1 MKKIKRFMQL
11 GLSTLLLVSLL
22 FFANGFGYADDH
34 GLTVKKTVKKGD
46 TLYSISKKHKLTVQE
61 LKDYNGLKNNTIYIG
76 QKLLLPGLTESE
88 LMYAVVGGSF
98 SKKDNATKQIAN
110 LKKKGI
116 EAAVITKVINDKAYY
131 RIQAGVFSKK
141 VNAEKQKEL
150 LRKNGI
156 KDAYIL
162 TNKDLQILDVHVGST
177 YSQLLQQ
184 FGKPVK
190 TEDQLN
196 IRSLYY
202 EGDGAGV
209 RVNFNMENG
218 SVFGLQVYP
227 EFLKLS
233 TLPKDKSQVIKAY
246 GYPNKVKKVSCYESA
261 NCEQFIYQFN
271 KNMLIIQ
278 FDRDGKTVQY
288 FDLSKLQ

>member
-1 MKKIKRFMQL
+1 MKKTKRFIQL
-11 GLSTLLLVSLL
+11 GLGILLMVSLL

-34 GLTVKKTVKKGD
+34 SLTVKKGD
-46 TLYSISKKHKLTVQE
+46 TLYSISKKYNLNVQE
-61 LKDYNGLKNNTIYIG
+61 LKEFNGLKNNTIYIG
-76 QKLLLPGLTESE
+76 QKLMLPGVSESE
-88 LMYAVVGGSF
+88 PMYAVVGGSF
-98 SKKDNATKQIAN
+98 TKKDNATKQIAN

-116 EAAVITKVINDKAYY
+116 EAAVITKVINDKTYY

-141 VNAEKQKEL
+141 TNAEKQKEL
-150 LRKNGI
+150 LRKKGI
-156 KDAYIL
+156 KDAYIVTSKNL
-162 TNKDLQILDVHVGST
+162 HVNGVHVGST
-177 YSQLLQQ
+177 YSQLLHQ

-202 EGDGAGV
+202 DGEGAGV

-227 EFLKLS
+227 EYLKLS
-233 TLPKDKSQVIKAY
+233 SLPKDKSQVIDVY
-246 GYPNKVKKVSCYESA
+246 GYPNEVKNVSCYESA
-261 NCEQFIYQFN
+261 TCGQFIYQFN
-271 KNMLIIQ
+271 MNKLIIQ

-288 FDLSKLQ
+288 YDLSKLQ

>member
-1 MKKIKRFMQL
+1 MKKTKRFMQL
-11 GLSTLLLVSLL
+11 GLSILLMVSLL

-34 GLTVKKTVKKGD
+34 SLTVKKGD
-46 TLYSISKKHKLTVQE
+46 TLYSISKRYNLTVQE
-61 LKDYNGLKNNTIYIG
+61 LKDFNGLKNNTIYTG
-76 QKLLLPGLTESE
+76 QKLMLPGVAESE
-88 LMYAVVGGSF
+88 PMYAVVGGSF
-98 SKKDNATKQIAN
+98 TKKDNATKQIAS

-116 EAAVITKVINDKAYY
+116 EAAAITKVINDKTYY

-141 VNAEKQKEL
+141 TNAEKQKEL
-150 LRKNGI
+150 LRKKGI
-156 KDAYIL
+156 KDAYIVTSKNL
-162 TNKDLQILDVHVGST
+162 LVNGVQVGAT

-184 FGKPVK
+184 FGKPIK

-202 EGDGAGV
+202 NGEGAGV

-227 EFLKLS
+227 EYLKLS
-233 TLPKDKSQVIKAY
+233 SLPKDKSQVFDVY
-246 GYPNKVKKVSCYESA
+246 GYPNEVKNVSCYESA
-261 NCEQFIYQFN
+261 TCGQFIYQFN
-271 KNMLIIQ
+271 KNKLIIQ

-288 FDLSKLQ
+288 YDLSKLH

>member
-1 MKKIKRFMQL
+1 MRKFKRFMQL
-11 GLSTLLLVSLL
+11 WLSILLMVSLL
-22 FFANGFGYADDH
+22 FFANGFGYADDQA
-34 GLTVKKTVKKGD
+34 LTVKKGD
-46 TLYSISKKHKLTVQE
+46 TLYSLSKKYNLTVQE
-61 LKDYNGLKNNTIYIG
+61 LKNFNGLKNNTIYIG

-88 LMYAVVGGSF
+88 HMYAVVGGSF
-98 SKKDNATKQIAN
+98 TKKDNATKQIAM

-116 EAAVITKVINDKAYY
+116 NATLITKVMNDKTYY

-141 VNAEKQKEL
+141 ANAEKQKEL

-156 KDAYIL
+156 KDAYIETSKNL
-162 TNKDLQILDVHVGST
+162 NVHGVHIGSA
-177 YSQLLQQ
+177 YSQLLKQ

-190 TEDQLN
+190 TEDQMN

-202 EGDGAGV
+202 NGDGAGV

-227 EFLKLS
+227 EYLKLS
-233 TLPKDKSQVIKAY
+233 SLPKDKSQVIKVY
-246 GYPNKVKKVSCYESA
+246 GYPNKVKKTSCYESA
-261 NCEQFIYQFN
+261 ECGQFIYQFN
-271 KNMLIIQ
+271 KNELIIQ

-288 FDLSKLQ
+288 YDLRKLQ